1 MERPVANDDQI
12 TIDLIAKVEDKEVA
26 NQTDVVYLVT
36 EHNNRPVEGF
46 HAYLLDMVLNDT
58 KTFTIP
64 FPEEYEDKEVAGK
77 ECEFTVTLKDVKAK
91 DLAELDDE
99 FAKGIGDGFD
109 SVEALREQ
117 IKNTMKPIINLLI
130 SQLYPYIFV
139 SIVLVLISFLLILA
153 TFIMVLQIK
162 FLTRVKKNIL

>member
-46 HAYLLDMVLNDT
+46 HAYLLDMALNET

-64 FPEEYEDKEVAGK
+64 FPVDTS
-77 ECEFTVTLKDVKAK
+77 FLKD
-91 DLAELDDE
+91 L
-99 FAKGIGDGFD
+99 
-109 SVEALREQ
+109 
-117 IKNTMKPIINLLI
+117 T
-130 SQLYPYIFV
+130 
-139 SIVLVLISFLLILA
+139 SFCKSLILS
-153 TFIMVLQIK
+153 
-162 FLTRVKKNIL
+162 